1 MGNGKNIGR
10 ALHVGVSVYDMEES
24 LKWYSKNLGYELI
37 SDFYAPPLGA
47 RLCFIGNDNFQIE
60 LFQYDNPKK
69 MPEERLLPNTDLQT
83 VGTKHLAIATDDMK
97 SLKERFLAN
106 GVDIA
111 HEVSMNGDSVMFVR
125 DNSGVLIE
133 IIQSAE

>member
-47 RLCFIGNDNFQIE
+47 RLCFYWE
-60 LFQYDNPKK
+60 
-69 MPEERLLPNTDLQT
+69 
-83 VGTKHLAIATDDMK
+83 
-97 SLKERFLAN
+97 
-106 GVDIA
+106 
-111 HEVSMNGDSVMFVR
+111 
-125 DNSGVLIE
+125 
-133 IIQSAE
+133 

>member
-1 MGNGKNIGR
+1 
-10 ALHVGVSVYDMEES
+10 
-24 LKWYSKNLGYELI
+24 
-37 SDFYAPPLGA
+37 
-47 RLCFIGNDNFQIE
+47 
-60 LFQYDNPKK
+60 